1 MLAKAR
7 AIIREVLN
15 EKDKVLVGLS
25 GGADSIALSH
35 LLYYMGYKL
44 VVVHINFHLRG
55 KESDRDAQ
63 FVADYLANKL
73 PEAECHFADV
83 DTYGRARGAGI
94 SIEMAARELRYELF
108 EELRNAHQC
117 AWIAVGHHANDQI
130 ETALLNLSR
139 GTGGKGM
146 AGMQVVSGQLFRP
159 FLTTWRSELEAYLSA
174 HQLDYV
180 TDSTNYDT
188 TIKRNYIRHQLLPSF
203 EQLNPSFPSS
213 LLESMAHFREEQEYI
228 EQATKQFASRH
239 FNTKEQSL
247 DIRNVEEPYLFK
259 RWLLDHGFTPTQAED
274 LINSW
279 DNPKTIIFNFGS
291 GSAEVYRDKLYLIT
305 EPVEEYPTEQLSDH
319 WNHPQIGAIQWNS
332 VGSVALRLHT
342 KCAERKVVV
351 RMGRK
356 EDRFTPYGMKSGS
369 KSLFRYLGEKGL
381 PEYYRPFCPVLECD
395 GEVIAVVP
403 FEVSQH
409 ARYQSLSDSIG
420 IGFEPS
426 GAAFGAILRNLTSN
440 VRGNR

>member
-1 MLAKAR
+1 MLDKAR
-7 AIIREVLN
+7 TIIEATLSK
-15 EKDKVLVGLS
+15 KDKIIVGLS

-35 LLYYMGYKL
+35 LLYSLGYQL

-55 KESDRDAQ
+55 EESERDAM
-63 FVADYLANKL
+63 FVENYIAQEL
-73 PEAECHFADV
+73 PEAASHFVDV
-83 DTYGRARGAGI
+83 DTYSKAKDSGI
-94 SIEMAARELRYELF
+94 SIEMAAREFRYELF
-108 EELRNAHQC
+108 EELRKADQC
-117 AWIAVGHHANDQI
+117 TWIAVGHHANDQI

-146 AGMQVVSGQLFRP
+146 AGMQVVSGRLFRP

-174 HQLDYV
+174 QNLDYV
-180 TDSTNYDT
+180 TDSSNFDT

-213 LLESMAHFREEQEYI
+213 LLESMTHFREEQEYI
-228 EQATKQFASRH
+228 EQATTHFTALH
-239 FNTKEQSL
+239 FNNEEQSL
-247 DIRNVEEPYLFK
+247 DLRSVEEPYLLK
-259 RWLLDHGFTPTQAED
+259 RWLLNHGFTPTQAED

-279 DNPKTIIFNFGS
+279 DNPKTIAFNFGS
-291 GSAEVYRDKLYLIT
+291 GYAEVYRDKLYLIT
-305 EPVEEYPTEQLSDH
+305 EPVEEYPTEQLSDR

-342 KCAERKVVV
+342 KCAERKVMV

-356 EDRFTPYGMKSGS
+356 EDRFTPFGMKSGS